1 MVATT
6 STANPKKADPAVSE
20 VEKEFISYVYRC
32 QQLLPDSAEEEIAG
46 LPKLVKGNFDM
57 LVVLAFI
64 SSHHYVMKKLV
75 ATGEEAVLINI
86 NDDMGALSSHFT
98 DLDMEVLKKEMLP
111 WLVSDDEHRER
122 IFTWIESFGAMVG
135 AKKLQIKT
143 EVLTDVEDLATSLE
157 RSLADV
163 SLDADSEAIKAL
175 KTKMLDLK
183 KKVSLGQA
191 RLRCAGFK
199 LPDEIEEIAEALNT
213 IAKSH
218 WHCVAWSVKLLITQD
233 VISDDGD
240 AGKDIR
246 SRLLLIYRQS
256 MKENESLAKEKV
268 PSFFTDALMTQ
279 LTALVQK
286 AEQDEKKKAKGGK
299 EKAEQDE
306 KKKAKDPNP
315 EGTEEQPVGKKRPK
329 KKAEDTE
336 EQAAKKPRKEIKK
349 RKTHDGSEEGHGPPA
364 PRRRARQ
371 NA

>member
-6 STANPKKADPAVSE
+6 STANPKKVDPAVSQ
-20 VEKEFISYVYRC
+20 VEQEFISYVYRC
-32 QQLLPDSAEEEIAG
+32 KQLLPDSGEEEIAG
-46 LPKLVKGNFDM
+46 LPKLIKGNFDM
-57 LVVLAFI
+57 LDVLAFI
-64 SSHHYVMKKLV
+64 SSHHYTMKKLV
-75 ATGEEAVLINI
+75 STGEEAVLINI
-86 NDDMGALSSHFT
+86 NDEMGVLSSHFT
-98 DLDMEVLKKEMLP
+98 NLDMEVLKKDILP

-122 IFTWIESFGAMVG
+122 IFTWIESFGATVG

-143 EVLTDVEDLATSLE
+143 EVSTDVEDLATSLE

-199 LPDEIEEIAEALNT
+199 LPDEIEEIADALNT

-240 AGKDIR
+240 AGKDLR
-246 SRLLLIYRQS
+246 SRLLLIYRQTV
-256 MKENESLAKEKV
+256 MENESLAKEKV
-268 PSFFTDALMTQ
+268 PLFFTDAMMTQ

-286 AEQDEKKKAKGGK
+286 AEQDEKKKAKVAK
-299 EKAEQDE
+299 EP
-306 KKKAKDPNP
+306 AKDPNP

-336 EQAAKKPRKEIKK
+336 EKAAKKPSREVKK
-349 RKTHDGSEEGHGPPA
+349 RKTHDGSEEGHGTPP
-364 PRRRARQ
+364 RKRRARQ
-371 NA
+371 SA

>member
-183 KKVSLGQA
+183 KKVGLGQA

-199 LPDEIEEIAEALNT
+199 LPDETEEIADALNT
-213 IAKSH
+213 ISKSH

-299 EKAEQDE
+299 ESAN
-306 KKKAKDPNP
+306 DPNP

-329 KKAEDTE
+329 KKTEDTE

-349 RKTHDGSEEGHGPPA
+349 RKTHDGSEEGHGTPA
-364 PRRRARQ
+364 PRWRARQ

>member
-183 KKVSLGQA
+183 KKVGLGQA

-199 LPDEIEEIAEALNT
+199 LPDETEEIADALNT
-213 IAKSH
+213 ISKSH

-268 PSFFTDALMTQ
+268 PSFFTDALTTQ

-299 EKAEQDE
+299 ES
-306 KKKAKDPNP
+306 AKDPNP

>member
-183 KKVSLGQA
+183 KKVGLGQA

-199 LPDEIEEIAEALNT
+199 LPDETQEIADALNT
-213 IAKSH
+213 ISKSH

-286 AEQDEKKKAKGGK
+286 AEQDEKKKAKGAK
-299 EKAEQDE
+299 ES
-306 KKKAKDPNP
+306 AKDPNP